1 MNSKISAS
9 MMCADFLNLA
19 DDIRELE
26 RIKVDYLHID
36 IMDNHFVPNIT
47 LSPDYIRQIRRATRI
62 PMDIHLMID
71 EPERHLG
78 LFDFMEGDIVSIHY
92 ESTPHIQRALKALKD
107 IGVKTSVALNPATSI
122 YCLDY
127 LIEDIDVVL
136 IMTVNPGYAGQS
148 LVPATLKKIRD
159 LRAYLDNRGGK
170 HIAIEVDGNVSFK
183 NAKRMRS
190 KGADIFVAG
199 SSSLFCAD
207 MSIEEAN
214 EILRES
220 II

>member
-47 LSPDYIRQIRRATRI
+47 LSPDYIRQVRNATYI
-62 PMDIHLMID
+62 PMDIHLMIN
-71 EPERHLG
+71 EPERHLD
-78 LFDFMEGDIVSIHY
+78 LFDFKEDDIVSIHY

-107 IGVKTSVALNPATSI
+107 IGVTVSIALNPATPI
-122 YCLDY
+122 YYLDF

-148 LVPATLKKIRD
+148 LVPETLEKIRD
-159 LRAYLDNRGGK
+159 LRIYLDNRGGE
-170 HIAIEVDGNVSFK
+170 HVAIEVDGNVSFE
-183 NAKRMRS
+183 NARRMRK

-207 MSIEEAN
+207 MSIKEAN
-214 EILRES
+214 KILRES
-220 II
+220 IA